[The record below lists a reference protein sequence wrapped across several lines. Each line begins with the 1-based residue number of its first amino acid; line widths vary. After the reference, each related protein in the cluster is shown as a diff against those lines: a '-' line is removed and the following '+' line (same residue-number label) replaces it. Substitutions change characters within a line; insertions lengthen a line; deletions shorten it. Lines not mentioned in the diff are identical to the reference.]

1 MSKTLKRGRGESMRP
16 FPHLLGLRTGGVW
29 EPANLSYNETQMS
42 PSSQPWAYRA
52 RHSSARKDKN
62 SSPNIHRKHAWTLG
76 FSPIKTC
83 KGT

>member
-1 MSKTLKRGRGESMRP
+1 MSQCGRFLICWGPGLGEFGNLS
-16 FPHLLGLRTGGVW
+16 
-29 EPANLSYNETQMS
+29 ANLSYNETQMS

-62 SSPNIHRKHAWTLG
+62 SSSNIHRKHAWTLG